1 MGSGLKYIYLI
12 SFLLISAILIASS
25 EKAFVNLE
33 SEQNLNEQKYWQLFE
48 KGNIDSLLYIDS
60 LLQINYQKE
69 KDTVSFLSLYH
80 STCNYLIYHQG
91 FSSLTLHL
99 ANYIDYSIKY
109 NDLKN
114 LASAYYLTATFFDFG
129 DMNKDLAV
137 QYYFKALEI
146 SKDRN
151 DHEQIIIIL
160 SRLGMMYQTDES
172 QLSEKYLKQAI
183 ELAKQKGFE
192 THLLKAYLILAE
204 TYRKNLIHYDT
215 CQYYNLKAY
224 QKAKEIGNDIFVANT
239 YEQKALD
246 MIAFAYRD
254 SVLTY
259 FNKALELY
267 LKQNDVHHI
276 KQCYNNL
283 GEYYEAIH
291 KPTIALK
298 YFKQIQQLGNSN
310 YKDLYKIASVE
321 HRLGLFEDASR
332 HFILYEKLKYKEQ
345 EKIDARKYTSLE
357 LKFILENVEKE
368 NELLLLSKEE
378 RAKAEIR
385 RQKIIRNFLI
395 VISLFSLLILFLLN
409 RNFQNKKRA
418 DKILRDADANKLR
431 FLANISHEIRTPLT
445 ILVSPLQ
452 RLASEK
458 EKAINKEHLSLMF
471 KNANKLQKFVNQLLD
486 LSSDSVKEKS
496 VEKKIQD
503 FGDLFSITIAMFQS
517 QAKDK
522 QINFIFES
530 NPGKLIFS
538 FDYEKM
544 EAILTNLLDNAFK
557 FTPSGGTILVAY
569 SKQNDDL
576 ILKVKDSG
584 IGIPKKE
591 QSEIFKRFYQSE
603 KNTNGHFD
611 GVGIGLSLVKEY
623 VSLHDGS
630 IEVNSNEGNGSEF
643 IVQIPIKEQNEEAI
657 KERIELFPNTT
668 GQNQDVNSKSKKIKQ
683 QCILI
688 VEDNKDLRDY
698 ISFLFNEQ
706 YKILQTSNGKDGIKT
721 ALSENPDIII
731 SDVMMPG
738 INGFELTHKIKSN
751 VATSHIPVLLLTAKN
766 QGKDKIE
773 GFESGADDYIVKPFN
788 EKELIL
794 KVANIIQ
801 TRQKQKEV
809 FKKKITVIPREVE
822 FNSLDEQFIL
832 KISEIIEK
840 NLSNAEFTVEQLCEN
855 MSMSRRSL
863 YRKLKSLT
871 DMNPSSFIRTYRL
884 KKASQLISSKKV
896 SVSEAAFQTGF
907 ENLSYFSKCFKEE
920 FNKLPSEYS

>member
-1 MGSGLKYIYLI
+1 M
-12 SFLLISAILIASS
+12 
-25 EKAFVNLE
+25 
-33 SEQNLNEQKYWQLFE
+33 
-48 KGNIDSLLYIDS
+48 
-60 LLQINYQKE
+60 
-69 KDTVSFLSLYH
+69 
-80 STCNYLIYHQG
+80 
-91 FSSLTLHL
+91 
-99 ANYIDYSIKY
+99 
-109 NDLKN
+109 
-114 LASAYYLTATFFDFG
+114 
-129 DMNKDLAV
+129 
-137 QYYFKALEI
+137 
-146 SKDRN
+146 
-151 DHEQIIIIL
+151 
-160 SRLGMMYQTDES
+160 
-172 QLSEKYLKQAI
+172 
-183 ELAKQKGFE
+183 
-192 THLLKAYLILAE
+192 
-204 TYRKNLIHYDT
+204 
-215 CQYYNLKAY
+215 
-224 QKAKEIGNDIFVANT
+224 
-239 YEQKALD
+239 
-246 MIAFAYRD
+246 
-254 SVLTY
+254 
-259 FNKALELY
+259 
-267 LKQNDVHHI
+267 
-276 KQCYNNL
+276 
-283 GEYYEAIH
+283 
-291 KPTIALK
+291 
-298 YFKQIQQLGNSN
+298 
-310 YKDLYKIASVE
+310 
-321 HRLGLFEDASR
+321 
-332 HFILYEKLKYKEQ
+332 
-345 EKIDARKYTSLE
+345 
-357 LKFILENVEKE
+357 
-368 NELLLLSKEE
+368 
-378 RAKAEIR
+378 
-385 RQKIIRNFLI
+385 
-395 VISLFSLLILFLLN
+395 N

-522 QINFIFES
+522 QINFIVES

-544 EAILTNLLDNAFK
+544 EAIVTNLLDNAFK

-668 GQNQDVNSKSKKIKQ
+668 GQNQDVNRKSKKIKQ

-706 YKILQTSNGKDGIKT
+706 YKILQTSNGKDGIET

-751 VATSHIPVLLLTAKN
+751 IATSHIPVLLLTAKN